1 MYAPQLLNLFK
12 KSWLTHLSDVVCRI
26 PTSAV
31 HRFNW
36 DSSGCE
42 SCWHCDLCK
51 LRLMNAFWECFSFF
65 RAKECPKIMWTAFFW
80 DQILCPSNGDV
91 LLNKGIPRGRFHC
104 ISFVPFTLQV
114 WGACICLRDVFPLEY
129 QKVFSVKAFIY
140 SCQVVFCR
148 RHLTNIQAY
157 SSLSTSPCYVDRA
170 YK

>member
-12 KSWLTHLSDVVCRI
+12 KSWLTHLCDVVCRI

-80 DQILCPSNGDV
+80 GQILCPSNGDV
-91 LLNKGIPRGRFHC
+91 LWIKVSPGGGSI
-104 ISFVPFTLQV
+104 
-114 WGACICLRDVFPLEY
+114 VFPLSLLPSKSRAPAFAWGMCSRWSIKRFF
-129 QKVFSVKAFIY
+129 QLRLSFIVVKLYFADGI
-140 SCQVVFCR
+140 
-148 RHLTNIQAY
+148 
-157 SSLSTSPCYVDRA
+157 
-170 YK
+170 